1 MFDFI
6 FSWIYFPDGHLSAQI
21 NFRNNRIRWE
31 TSSKLTIKTSLTS
44 FSLYC
49 WLWTDFTSC
58 SVSIVDFKQ
67 KIANWL
73 TNCQLTRFF
82 FFFINKHNE
91 ASVHFSV
98 YTAINVTQILG
109 KIKKMFYLASL
120 TTAAKAYDQK
130 IYFFNVPLKAK
141 RYAGY
146 QLTCWVHSTS
156 FQYQIFNRW

>member
-109 KIKKMFYLASL
+109 KIKKNVLLS
-120 TTAAKAYDQK
+120 
-130 IYFFNVPLKAK
+130 FFDNSGQSIWSKN
-141 RYAGY
+141 
-146 QLTCWVHSTS
+146 
-156 FQYQIFNRW
+156 IFL